1 MQAAAPKPPK
11 RAVAGTTEL
20 SESAICLDQRQPM
33 MGKRRRFMIHR
44 NSQIRMALMVT
55 AAAAVVVTLLNIA
68 LHVARSQA
76 TAVVISESP
85 LLLPILAEQNRFEFI
100 LGLSASA
107 VFLAGLFAVTV
118 LETHKTAGAA
128 YRITLEMER
137 VRDGQYGSRLGLR
150 KGDNLREIEAAFN
163 EMSQALADRG
173 AVDIQEL
180 EHIASVAARIENPL
194 EAGDLARALRELADD
209 RRKLL
214 VSDSSD

>member
-1 MQAAAPKPPK
+1 MQAAAPNPPK
-11 RAVAGTTEL
+11 RAIEATSEL
-20 SESAICLDQRQPM
+20 SESAVWLDHTQPM

-76 TAVVISESP
+76 TAVVLNDSP

-100 LGLSASA
+100 LGLSASGI
-107 VFLAGLFAVTV
+107 FLAGLFAVTV

-128 YRITLEMER
+128 FRIVLEMER
-137 VRDGQYGSRLGLR
+137 VRDGQYGSRLELR
-150 KGDNLREIEAAFN
+150 KGDNLREIEATFN
-163 EMSQALADRG
+163 DMSQTLADRG

-180 EHIASVAARIENPL
+180 EHLASVAARIENPL